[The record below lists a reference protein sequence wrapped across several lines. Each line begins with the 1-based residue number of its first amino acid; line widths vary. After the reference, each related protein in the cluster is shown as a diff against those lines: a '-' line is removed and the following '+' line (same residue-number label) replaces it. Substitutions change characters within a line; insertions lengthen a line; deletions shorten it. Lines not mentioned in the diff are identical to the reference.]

1 MNKRP
6 IIKLKLTNA
15 AIVIEAISWCA
26 LGLLWVITLFNYTS
40 LPESIPMHFNLAGK
54 VDRYGDKSE
63 ILILPFVGTVIFIGI
78 TILNKFPHIFNYLVE
93 ITIDNALAQYQS
105 ATQMLRILKFVVI
118 LIFITIT
125 LLTINVSEQ
134 NGNEINPWLVP
145 ALIAILFIIT
155 ALYIVK
161 SIKSNQHNKIHEK

>member
-6 IIKLKLTNA
+6 IIKLKLTNT
-15 AIVIEAISWCA
+15 AIVIEAISWFA
-26 LGLLWVITLFNYTS
+26 LGLLWIITLYNYTS

-63 ILILPFVGTVIFIGI
+63 ILILPFVGTVLFFGM

-93 ITIDNALAQYQS
+93 ITTENALAQYQS

-125 LLTINVSEQ
+125 LLTIDVSKQ
-134 NGNEINPWLVP
+134 NGNEINPWFVP
-145 ALIAILFIIT
+145 ALIGILFIIT
-155 ALYIVK
+155 TFYIVK